1 LQKEVDFVVRKRGYY
16 RKQKLE
22 VRSKKSEERNQKR
35 SGRLASRSFSEG
47 WRQRQD
53 THSSEALSLSP
64 SGGGKG
70 EGSGGSGRRQ
80 WQEAI
85 KKPAIN
91 NIVID
96 S

>member
-47 WRQRQD
+47 WRQRQES
-53 THSSEALSLSP
+53 HSSEAVSYPPL
-64 SGGGKG
+64 
-70 EGSGGSGRRQ
+70 EGARGRIANNITKPKR
-80 WQEAI
+80 QEASV
-85 KKPAIN
+85 P
-91 NIVID
+91 
-96 S
+96 